1 MRSLLTSCVQAIHM
15 ALFILRT
22 FKVQDEEIQGL
33 HLPVVFSALMNIL
46 NVSRN
51 IFWLLDDDAN
61 FHA

>member
-1 MRSLLTSCVQAIHM
+1 M